1 VIKKIQI
8 EFSLFV
14 LLLISVLFTNKFD
27 LWVNSLSTKFNY
39 GIGSVYIKDFFIG
52 ITDLGDSFWYFLF
65 FALLFFSSYL
75 IKTLNIIGKETY
87 FYIKK
92 FSIFSFSYLLLVGL
106 ITQIIKHLVG
116 RPRPN
121 HSQLDGSFEF
131 NFFST
136 ESSFHSFP
144 SGHSS
149 TIIAV
154 TIIIA
159 LIIPNFR
166 YFLYFFG
173 FLIALSRVVVGAHFF
188 TDVIGGVIIAIGVY
202 KMFDHFIKINY
213 PKIYWGSLKVSN
225 ISMVINV
232 LIIFFILATLVTVGP
247 SLDLYISSLFYYGDK
262 QFLIQSY
269 YPVSIFFRKILLPF
283 ILIYIFVIPLVL
295 RFLPLQKI
303 YFDYKFSLSEIIYV
317 WVSGTVTLFLVVNI
331 VLKNMWGR
339 VRPND
344 VSYFN
349 GFQDFTPWYK
359 ISNACAS
366 NCSFVSGDSSVGFL
380 LIVFYFITKKNAYL
394 YLGLILGSL
403 LGFVRIA
410 AGGHFFSDIIFSQI
424 VVTIT
429 ILTSFVLYKKLYDK

>member
-8 EFSLFV
+8 ELSLFI

-27 LWVNSLSTKFNY
+27 LWANSLFTKINY
-39 GIGSVYIKDFFIG
+39 GIGSVYLKDFFIG
-52 ITDLGDSFWYFLF
+52 ITDLGDSLWYFLF
-65 FALLFFSSYL
+65 FILLFFSSYL
-75 IKTLNIIGKETY
+75 IKTLNIINKEKY
-87 FYIKK
+87 FYLKK

-149 TIIAV
+149 TIIAI
-154 TIIIA
+154 TIITA
-159 LIIPNFR
+159 LAIPNLR
-166 YFLYFFG
+166 YFFYFFG
-173 FLIALSRVVVGAHFF
+173 FLIALSRVVVGAHFL
-188 TDVIGGVIIAIGVY
+188 TDVIGGVIIAISVY
-202 KMFDHFIKINY
+202 KVFDCFIKINY
-213 PKIYWGSLKVSN
+213 PNTYWGSLKISQ
-225 ISMVINV
+225 ISMVTKV
-232 LIIFFILATLVTVGP
+232 LIIFFILATFVTAGP
-247 SLDLYISSLFYYGDK
+247 SLDLYISGLFYYGDK

-283 ILIYIFVIPLVL
+283 ILIYIFVLPLVL
-295 RFLPLQKI
+295 RFFPLKKI
-303 YFDYKFSLSEIIYV
+303 YFGYRFSISEIVYI
-317 WVSGTVTLFLVVNI
+317 WVSGAITMLLVVNFL
-331 VLKNMWGR
+331 LKNMWGR
-339 VRPND
+339 ARPND

-349 GFQDFTPWYK
+349 GFQDFNPWYK
-359 ISNACAS
+359 ISDACSS

-380 LIVFYFITKKNAYL
+380 LIVFYFITKKNVYL

-403 LGFVRIA
+403 LGFIRIA

-424 VVTIT
+424 VVTVT
-429 ILTSFVLYKKLYDK
+429 ILVSFVLYKKFYDK

>member
-1 VIKKIQI
+1 MIKKIQI
-8 EFSLFV
+8 ELSLFI
-14 LLLISVLFTNKFD
+14 LLLISIFFTNNFD
-27 LWVNSLSTKFNY
+27 FWVNNLLTKFNY
-39 GIGSVYIKDFFIG
+39 GIGSVYLKDFFIR
-52 ITDLGDSFWYFLF
+52 ITELGDSLWYFLF
-65 FALLFFSSYL
+65 FILLFFFSYL
-75 IKTLNIIGKETY
+75 IKTLNIIDKEKY
-87 FYIKK
+87 FYLKK

-154 TIIIA
+154 TIIMS
-159 LIIPNFR
+159 LIIPNLR
-166 YFLYFFG
+166 YFFYFFG
-173 FLIALSRVVVGAHFF
+173 FLIALSRIIVGAHFL
-188 TDVIGGVIIAIGVY
+188 TDVIGGVLIAFSVY
-202 KMFDHFIKINY
+202 KIFDNFIKINY
-213 PKIYWGSLKVSN
+213 PNIYWGNLKVSQ
-225 ISMVINV
+225 ISIVTKV
-232 LIIFFILATLVTVGP
+232 LIIFFILATFVTTGP

-269 YPVSIFFRKILLPF
+269 YPVSIFFRKTLLPL
-283 ILIYIFVIPLVL
+283 ILIYVFVLPLFL
-295 RFLPLQKI
+295 RFLPLKKI
-303 YFDYKFSLSEIIYV
+303 YFGHNFSISEIVYI
-317 WVSGTVTLFLVVNI
+317 WFSGAFTMLLVVN
-331 VLKNMWGR
+331 VLLKNMWGR
-339 VRPND
+339 ARPND
-344 VSYFN
+344 VLYFD
-349 GFQDFTPWYK
+349 GFHDFNPWYK
-359 ISNACAS
+359 ISDACSS

-403 LGFVRIA
+403 LGFIRIA

-424 VVTIT
+424 VVTLT
-429 ILTSFVLYKKLYDK
+429 ILVSFVLYKKLYDK